1 MPVSPHLKFC
11 RVFFLVFMGTFLIL
25 TNPVPA
31 LSPELSGQ
39 LSGFISETRNEE
51 TWRNVSGLRYIP
63 QLSLTHP
70 LSEESFIEA
79 EVSLNSLLLFDDR
92 DSEDTLTVKL
102 YRLKLRL
109 ATARTETRVGLQKI
123 NFGPAYLLRPLK
135 WFDRLDPADPLGL
148 TEGIYGLRF
157 KYDSINNTSL
167 WLWGLIGNDE
177 PKGLE
182 TLGSVSEHPEYGG
195 RLEYPVSSGELA
207 VTLHRRRV
215 DGAAFQLPD
224 FTENRYALDG
234 RWDLGPGLWFE
245 SVIFQ
250 RQSAL
255 LPFEW
260 TKMITLGLDYTFG
273 LGNGLYFLIEH
284 MTAISSK
291 SLLGWDEDSQTTAVS
306 LNYPIGL
313 LDNLSLIGYYSWD
326 FDKHLLNLTWRRTYD
341 TIVFNVNLFHSPQAP
356 ARRTAL
362 ESDAFS
368 AGYGGRIM
376 IIYNH

>member
-1 MPVSPHLKFC
+1 MAVSSHLKLC
-11 RVFFLVFMGTFLIL
+11 RVFFLGLMGTFLIC
-25 TNPVPA
+25 TSQAAA
-31 LSPELSGQ
+31 LSPELIGQ
-39 LSGFISETRNEE
+39 LSGFTSETRNEG

-63 QLSLTHP
+63 QLSLNHP

-79 EVSLNSLLLFDDR
+79 EASLNSLLLFDDR
-92 DSEDTLTVKL
+92 DSGDTLSVKL

-109 ATARTETRVGLQKI
+109 ATAQTETRVGLQKI

-135 WFDRLDPADPLGL
+135 WFDRVDPADPLGL

-157 KYDSINNTSL
+157 KYSALNNASY
-167 WLWGLIGNDE
+167 WLWGLMGNDD

-182 TLGSVSEHPEYGG
+182 ALGSVSDVPEYGG
-195 RLEYPVSSGELA
+195 RLEYPISSGELA
-207 VTLHRRRV
+207 ITLHRRRV

-234 RWDLGPGLWFE
+234 RLDVGVGLWFE
-245 SVIFQ
+245 SVAIQ
-250 RQSAL
+250 QKSNL
-255 LPFEW
+255 LPFKW

-273 LGNGLYFLIEH
+273 FGNGLHFLIEH

-326 FDKHLLNLTWRRTYD
+326 FDKHLLNLNWRRTYD
-341 TIVFNVNLFHSPQAP
+341 TVVFNINLFHSPQAP
-356 ARRTAL
+356 AGRTAL
-362 ESDAFS
+362 ETDAFS